1 MFSSEQQVG
10 KGEYTYGW
18 YSASGGRMHGHQE
31 RLGFIAVSIF
41 SWSYFMS
48 EHLLTRYKFIPIHLS
63 IKIIKDPTHTK
74 EPQVN
79 YSSSSII
86 M

>member
-1 MFSSEQQVG
+1 MVGTQQA
-10 KGEYTYGW
+10 GEECK
-18 YSASGGRMHGHQE
+18 AFKE
-31 RLGFIAVSIF
+31 RLRFIAVSIL
-41 SWSYFMS
+41 SWSYFIS
-48 EHLLTRYKFIPIHLS
+48 KHLFTRYKFIPTHLS